1 MTQYARKPSNLPIGS
16 AQLFS
21 IVRGKR
27 HVARSTKHKC
37 RTLREEK
44 INKLINKRITH
55 FSGICQRTVLKVCR
69 IRNKAL
75 NLFKR
80 LIELLMFYKQLS
92 GRDKAKKVASVYSFM
107 LL

>member
-1 MTQYARKPSNLPIGS
+1 MPQCALKPSNLPIGS

-44 INKLINKRITH
+44 INKLT
-55 FSGICQRTVLKVCR
+55 SVL
-69 IRNKAL
+69 
-75 NLFKR
+75 
-80 LIELLMFYKQLS
+80 LIFRE
-92 GRDKAKKVASVYSFM
+92 SVKEQY
-107 LL
+107 LRCVGLEIKH